1 MAGSCKGGAPIAK
14 APDDEG
20 AMRARLDALKGALD
34 QRQAVARA
42 KAPPAP
48 GAPGSVSDP
57 SGYLAGMSAAGEF
70 VGAIVAGALIG
81 WGVDWLTG
89 KKPWFLIL
97 FFLLG
102 MVGGIANVIRV
113 AGPKRPARERNS
125 RLSGAQAPDKD
136 GRRPASAA
144 ALGAPE
150 GADDD
155 ED

>member
-1 MAGSCKGGAPIAK
+1 MAGPCKGGAPIAK
-14 APDDEG
+14 APDDEH

-34 QRQAVARA
+34 RRQAEARA
-42 KAPPAP
+42 KESPAP
-48 GAPGSVSDP
+48 GGPGSPGDP
-57 SGYLAGMSAAGEF
+57 SGFLVGMSAAGEF

-113 AGPKRPARERNS
+113 AGPKSPARERNS

-136 GRRPASAA
+136 GRRSASAA
-144 ALGAPE
+144 ALGAPV

>member
-1 MAGSCKGGAPIAK
+1 MPNTP
-14 APDDEG
+14 PDNEH

-34 QRQAVARA
+34 RRKAEARA
-42 KAPPAP
+42 KEPPAP
-48 GAPGSVSDP
+48 GAPGSASDP
-57 SGYLAGMSAAGEF
+57 SGYLVGMSMAGEF
-70 VGAIVAGALIG
+70 IGAIVAGALIG

-113 AGPKRPARERNS
+113 AGPKSPARKRNS
-125 RLSGAQAPDKD
+125 PLSGAWGPDKD
-136 GRRPASAA
+136 GRRSASSA

>member
-1 MAGSCKGGAPIAK
+1 MVDG
-14 APDDEG
+14 PDNEH

-34 QRQAVARA
+34 RRKAEARA
-42 KAPPAP
+42 KEPPAP
-48 GAPGSVSDP
+48 GAPGSPGDP
-57 SGYLAGMSAAGEF
+57 SGYLVGMSAAGEF

-81 WGVDWLTG
+81 WGLDWLTG

-125 RLSGAQAPDKD
+125 PLSGAPAPDKD
-136 GRRPASAA
+136 GQRPASAA
-144 ALGAPE
+144 ALGAPT

>member
-1 MAGSCKGGAPIAK
+1 MASS
-14 APDDEG
+14 DDNEH

-34 QRQAVARA
+34 RRRAEARA
-42 KAPPAP
+42 KEPPAP
-48 GAPGSVSDP
+48 GGPGSPGDP
-57 SGYLAGMSAAGEF
+57 SGFLVGMSAAGEF

-113 AGPKRPARERNS
+113 AGPKSPARERNS

-136 GRRPASAA
+136 GRRSASAA
-144 ALGAPE
+144 ALGAPQ
-150 GADDD
+150 GANDD

>member
-1 MAGSCKGGAPIAK
+1 
-14 APDDEG
+14 
-20 AMRARLDALKGALD
+20 MRARLDALKGALD
-34 QRQAVARA
+34 RRKAEARA
-42 KAPPAP
+42 KEPPAP
-48 GAPGSVSDP
+48 GEPGSPGDP
-57 SGYLAGMSAAGEF
+57 SGFLVGMSAAGEF
-70 VGAIVAGALIG
+70 VGAIVAGALVG
-81 WGVDWLTG
+81 WGLDWLTG

-113 AGPKRPARERNS
+113 AGPKSPAGKRNS

-136 GRRPASAA
+136 GRRSASVV
-144 ALGAPE
+144 ALGAPQ

>member
-1 MAGSCKGGAPIAK
+1 
-14 APDDEG
+14 
-20 AMRARLDALKGALD
+20 
-34 QRQAVARA
+34 
-42 KAPPAP
+42 
-48 GAPGSVSDP
+48 
-57 SGYLAGMSAAGEF
+57 MSAAGEF
-70 VGAIVAGALIG
+70 IGAIVAGALIG

-97 FFLLG
+97 FSLLG

-125 RLSGAQAPDKD
+125 RLSGAWGPDKD
-136 GRRPASAA
+136 GRRSASAA
-144 ALGAPE
+144 PGAPE